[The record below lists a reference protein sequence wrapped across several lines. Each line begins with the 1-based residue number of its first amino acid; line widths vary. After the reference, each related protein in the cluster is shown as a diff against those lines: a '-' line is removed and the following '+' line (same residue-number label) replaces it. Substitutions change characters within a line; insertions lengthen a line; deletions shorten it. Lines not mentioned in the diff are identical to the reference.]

1 MNNSKFKLSK
11 NVKGKLEQL
20 LFEEKELKTYAIIDA
35 AKEGSIPYYLEG
47 MKANYGSLFLGD
59 EAKNLAEVAPYLV
72 ELKKDSDVNDWYLEK
87 LYGNG
92 VGFALKTDWSIEG
105 LIQFWARKVK
115 TRIPGTEEKGFFRYY
130 DPSVLR
136 EYLPILEEDNEL
148 IEFMGAANSILV
160 EAQKPEQL
168 FVYTQKEADDGLT
181 VASDIM
187 ELAGNKENLKGEQ
200 Q

>member
-1 MNNSKFKLSK
+1 MMNKSKNKLSK
-11 NVKGKLEQL
+11 AAIRRLEEL
-20 LFEEKELKTYAIIDA
+20 LFTNKELNTYAIIDA
-35 AKEGSIPYYLEG
+35 AKKGSIPYFLEG
-47 MKANYGSLFLGD
+47 MKATFASLLQGD
-59 EAKNLAEVAPYLV
+59 DAKKLAEVAPYIVLL
-72 ELKKDSDVNDWYLEK
+72 EKGSDVSQWYMEK
-87 LYGNG
+87 LYGNS
-92 VGFALKTDWSIEG
+92 VGFALKTNLGIEG

-148 IEFMGAANSILV
+148 IEFMGTTNSILV

-168 FVYTQKEADDGLT
+168 FVYTQKETDDGLT

-187 ELAGNKENLKGEQ
+187 KLAGNKENLAEE
-200 Q
+200 